1 MTPAPEGRFRL
12 RAGAMAAVAARMN
25 RRFALT
31 AAMAF
36 ALLVALAF
44 GMLRGDGSG
53 PRTLV
58 FGLLLLL
65 ALVALTYRRRVRR
78 FRARWASFEIA
89 LEPEAIARTVEGY
102 SPVRIARGEVTAL
115 EEHAA
120 GVTVRGAGGKGLVV
134 PRELEGYDEVRAALA
149 GWRRSGGPGA

>member
-1 MTPAPEGRFRL
+1 MSSAPEGRFRL
-12 RAGAMAAVAARMN
+12 RADAMAAVAGRMS
-25 RRFALT
+25 RRFAIT
-31 AAMAF
+31 AGMAF
-36 ALLVALAF
+36 ALLLVLAF
-44 GMLRGDGSG
+44 AMLRGDDSG

-89 LEPEAIARTVEGY
+89 LEPGAIARTVAGY
-102 SPVRIARGEVTAL
+102 PPVRIDRGEVTAL

-120 GVTVRGAGGKGLVV
+120 GVTVRGGGKALVV
-134 PRELEGYDEVRAALA
+134 PRELERYPEVRAALA
-149 GWRRSGGPGA
+149 AWRRPAG

>member
-1 MTPAPEGRFRL
+1 MTSAPEGRFRL
-12 RAGAMAAVAARMN
+12 RADAMAAVAARMN

-36 ALLVALAF
+36 ALLVAIAV
-44 GMLRGDGSG
+44 GMLRADDSG

-89 LEPEAIARTVEGY
+89 LEGEAIERSVEGY
-102 SPVRIARGEVTAL
+102 PPIRITRTEVTAL

-134 PRELEGYDEVRAALA
+134 PRELEDYERIRAVLVT
-149 GWRRSGGPGA
+149 WRAR